1 EQSFRLPHI
10 LQASPG
16 VPGRFI
22 YRVDADREKERA
34 FGISAAMKTDNIAG
48 VNQSGERK
56 KLPFKVKEAVSAG
69 DITVSSDK
77 EWVVYFDKTFR
88 VNNRSITGTL
98 KYRKAD
104 DAVSDVPA
112 RTFVPFERVSNNS
125 RIGAVTVPTD
135 GTFDLRLRKEYEFNW
150 NTDKV
155 EFRCEIDGVTYRAEV
170 ASLAILSGN
179 RQVVLEPAD

>member
-1 EQSFRLPHI
+1 
-10 LQASPG
+10 
-16 VPGRFI
+16 
-22 YRVDADREKERA
+22 
-34 FGISAAMKTDNIAG
+34 
-48 VNQSGERK
+48 
-56 KLPFKVKEAVSAG
+56 
-69 DITVSSDK
+69 
-77 EWVVYFDKTFR
+77 TFR

-150 NTDKV
+150 NTDRV